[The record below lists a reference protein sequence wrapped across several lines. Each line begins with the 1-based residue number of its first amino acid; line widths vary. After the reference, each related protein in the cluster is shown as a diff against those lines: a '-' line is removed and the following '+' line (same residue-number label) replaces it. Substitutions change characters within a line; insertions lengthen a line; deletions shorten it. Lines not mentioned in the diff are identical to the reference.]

1 MRGTPIRRG
10 PSGLTGRSCPVP
22 LGAVARVAAVAGL
35 ALAGWLVTLAL
46 GHAASAEVGGGHRAE
61 RALADG
67 LAASAAADDLA
78 DLDGL
83 DGLTDL
89 AERPSHRPEA
99 HLSGLSRNGTSHA
112 PADRPKPGGATSA
125 SRAASHLVRVAQR
138 PVREIERRVRAPRK
152 IASGLTAPV
161 VREVAGAGR
170 APSAPKLPSIPALAD
185 GLGRGLAGVA
195 GLGDPATAPLRQA
208 VLPPGGLFEVSPGQ
222 YSLVRLPE
230 GNVPPGALSARDH
243 AVASLARPSAHGPLP
258 GLRNASAA
266 HPGDRSPGAS
276 ARHGRH
282 VPEPFRPARP
292 DGADSAV
299 LAGAH
304 HADPAL
310 GTIFTA
316 GAAGASASRAMPG
329 RRDVPRERA
338 AASRPSV
345 VPD

>member
-1 MRGTPIRRG
+1 M
-10 PSGLTGRSCPVP
+10 
-22 LGAVARVAAVAGL
+22 A
-35 ALAGWLVTLAL
+35 
-46 GHAASAEVGGGHRAE
+46 
-61 RALADG
+61 
-67 LAASAAADDLA
+67 
-78 DLDGL
+78 
-83 DGLTDL
+83 DL
-89 AERPSHRPEA
+89 AERPSRRPEA
-99 HLSGLSRNGTSHA
+99 HLLGLSRNGASRA
-112 PADRPKPGGATSA
+112 PADRPESGGAISA

-152 IASGLTAPV
+152 VASGLTASV

-170 APSAPKLPSIPALAD
+170 APSAPKLPGIPALAD

-195 GLGDPATAPLRQA
+195 GLGDPVTAPVRQA
-208 VLPPGGLFEVSPGQ
+208 ILPPAGLSEASPGQ

-258 GLRNASAA
+258 SLGNGSAA

-282 VPEPFRPARP
+282 VPEPFQPARP

-310 GTIFTA
+310 GTLFTA
-316 GAAGASASRAMPG
+316 GAAGASASRVTPG